1 MGVQEQHQLWG
12 GETDKAVE
20 NFPISGEGI
29 PVTVVRWL
37 ARIKAQAARVNAEV
51 FAAFGANILV
61 LFQIFLPDDL
71 PATFT
76 LHPQPFGAHLLFARS
91 VKITGL
97 SFEPSHKTD

>member
-37 ARIKAQAARVNAEV
+37 ARIKAQAARVNAELGKLEPG
-51 FAAFGANILV
+51 AA
-61 LFQIFLPDDL
+61 
-71 PATFT
+71 AT
-76 LHPQPFGAHLLFARS
+76 
-91 VKITGL
+91 
-97 SFEPSHKTD
+97 